1 MNLVLVSAH
10 PHPVALGLRYVSS
23 YLKAGGHSVKVLF
36 MSSRKATTKADF
48 SPAVMEAFVEHCRGA
63 DLVGMSLMTGNFHR
77 ACALT
82 EALRRSAIKAPIVWG
97 GTHPTIA
104 PQECLDVADVV
115 CIGEGERPVRDLA
128 EHIAAGA
135 DPTGIGS
142 LSFRA
147 EGPFGNRQAIHN
159 PVQPL
164 ISDLDSIPFPDYELS
179 THWVIEKNELVQA
192 SVDNLRGTLD
202 RLRILTTRGCPYG
215 CTFCNNASQMRIYKG
230 AGTWVR
236 MRSADNVLAEIVSLR
251 RRFPSI
257 EEVNIVDDLF
267 FVRGKE
273 EIDEF
278 VEKYRRQVGLP
289 LELDAHPNT
298 IDEPKIASLA
308 RLPISLLSMGIQS
321 GSERTLKDIYNR
333 HTPVERIVGAMRIL
347 RKYRVP
353 TEYHYLINNPFEPD
367 ANVIE
372 TLRFAAT
379 HHRKAAVLRVFPLTF
394 YPGSPLYDRAL
405 REGLIS
411 PRDEQAYGL
420 MYSGKLQFARH
431 DYLSVWLRVVLGLR
445 NAGCPPWMALAL
457 VAFVTSRPVRW
468 CLDRRYFTPLAFLT
482 YQIGRK
488 IYKGLI
494 YQPFVRPIRSLL
506 GGRRKPRHPQDE
518 VTLPRNNMAGG
529 TT

>member
-23 YLKAGGHSVKVLF
+23 YLKTAGHSVKVLF
-36 MSSRKATTKADF
+36 LSSRKATTKADF
-48 SPAVMEAFVEHCRGA
+48 SPAVMDAFVEHCRWA
-63 DLVGMSLMTGNFHR
+63 DLVGISLMTGNFHR

-82 EALRRSAIKAPIVWG
+82 EALRRSGIRAPIVWG

-104 PQECLDVADVV
+104 PQECLEVADVV
-115 CIGEGERPVRDLA
+115 CIGEGEKPMRDLV
-128 EHIAAGA
+128 EHIAAGT

-142 LSFRA
+142 LRFRA
-147 EGPFGNRQAIHN
+147 EGPFGNRQVIHN
-159 PVQPL
+159 DVQPL
-164 ISDLDSIPFPDYELS
+164 IADLDSVPFPDYELS
-179 THWVIEKNELVQA
+179 THWVIEKNQLIQA
-192 SVDNLRGTLD
+192 SVGNLRGTLD

-215 CTFCNNASQMRIYKG
+215 CTFCNNTAQMRIHQG
-230 AGTWVR
+230 AGSWVR
-236 MRSADNVLAEIVSLR
+236 TRSVENVLGEILAMR
-251 RRFPSI
+251 ERFPSI

-267 FVRGKE
+267 LIRGKP
-273 EIDEF
+273 EIDDF
-278 VEKYRRQVGLP
+278 VEKYRCRVNLP

-298 IDEPKIASLA
+298 VDEPKVASLA
-308 RLPISLLSMGIQS
+308 SLPIRLLSMGIQS
-321 GSERTLKDIYNR
+321 GSPATLKDVYNR
-333 HTPVERIVGAMRIL
+333 HTPVERIVEAMQL
-347 RKYRVP
+347 FRKYRIP
-353 TEYHYLINNPFEPD
+353 AEYHYIINNPFEPD

-372 TLRFAAT
+372 TLRFAAR
-379 HHRKAAVLRVFPLTF
+379 HHHKAAVLRVFPLTF

-405 REGLIS
+405 REGLIG

-445 NAGCPPWMALAL
+445 NAGFPPWMAMAL

-506 GGRRKPRHPQDE
+506 GRRRKPRHPQDE
-518 VTLPRNNMAGG
+518 VSLPRNNMAGS